1 MERVLVKVDPDLK
14 DLIPEFLRR
23 KREDSTAISEALAAG
38 DFAKIKR
45 LAHNIKGEG
54 GSFGFD
60 PLSEIGAELERSAS
74 EANAEASRKLA
85 LRLADYLERVEVI

>member
-74 EANAEASRKLA
+74 EANAEASHKLA